1 MPKLLSFSAIQTV
14 TFRILVDFYVFCF
27 SKRKICVSESKKG
40 GLTRMMR
47 APDSLSLKELVMLPR
62 TVTRV
67 TQFDF

>member
-1 MPKLLSFSAIQTV
+1 M
-14 TFRILVDFYVFCF
+14 FCF